1 MEIVVCLPTER
12 VGVLKNL
19 FKRVLA
25 FQKEWGF
32 GSVSFRGEGKTVV
45 PRANERPNSQFNP
58 HMVSTPGYEP
68 GPHWWEANA
77 LRTAPIQVAADND
90 KDNGNHDVDHDDDN
104 DDDVNVD
111 VNDNVNGNDDDDD
124 NVISH
129 DR

>member
-1 MEIVVCLPTER
+1 M
-12 VGVLKNL
+12 
-19 FKRVLA
+19 
-25 FQKEWGF
+25 
-32 GSVSFRGEGKTVV
+32 V

-111 VNDNVNGNDDDDD
+111 VNDNVNGNDDDYD

-129 DR
+129 NR